1 MTCNLESGSWCRAIW
16 ERLSTTH
23 LVGTVASAEID
34 LDISNED
41 QRYNLPVN
49 NHEEKTKV
57 SCTRAEGQ
65 EEIVGHSRSYSF
77 LLGLGLS

>member
-1 MTCNLESGSWCRAIW
+1 MTCNLERGSWCRAIW

-23 LVGTVASAEID
+23 LVGIVALAEID

-41 QRYNLPVN
+41 QRYHLPVN

-57 SCTRAEGQ
+57 GWSLAVPEQRVE
-65 EEIVGHSRSYSF
+65 EEITSRHAYVMHF
-77 LLGLGLS
+77 